1 MESGMHDVMRKR
13 LMRLLEALP
22 EAQLYQVLDYIE
34 FLEAKYAP
42 RPAPEPSGLQR
53 FAERFEDQMRMRSL
67 APRVVSGTMKLI
79 GTAGRVV
86 DNLAETGQELLHGL
100 ESGLERLSKPPRE
113 GEGARPQEG
122 ADRGE
127 DAAPPNAGLGG

>member
-1 MESGMHDVMRKR
+1 MHDVMRKR

-22 EAQLYQVLDYIE
+22 DDQLYQVLDYIE

-42 RPAPEPSGLQR
+42 RPVAESSGLQR
-53 FAERFEDQMRMRSL
+53 FAERFEDQMRARSL

-100 ESGLERLSKPPRE
+100 ESGLGMGKPPRE
-113 GEGARPQEG
+113 GEGTHRPAG
-122 ADRGE
+122 ADQGE
-127 DAAPPNAGLGG
+127 GGVPSRADAGG